1 MTKLQ
6 LKSYF
11 TFSLEAVPTP
21 DDFHPFSIAAASL
34 LHFDVVF
41 LNFLKKTCESMQS
54 NSHASVWKKNKNNVA
69 YVDLFPFI

>member
-21 DDFHPFSIAAASL
+21 DDFHPFSIAEASL
-34 LHFDVVF
+34 LHFDVVVF
-41 LNFLKKTCESMQS
+41 LIFKKTLWIYAEQ
-54 NSHASVWKKNKNNVA
+54 
-69 YVDLFPFI
+69 

>member
-34 LHFDVVF
+34 LHFDGF
-41 LNFLKKTCESMQS
+41 LIFLKKNTCESVQS
-54 NSHASVWKKNKNNVA
+54 DGHASVWKKE
-69 YVDLFPFI
+69 